1 MGFSLAVREFGC
13 KPVECSARQTLHK
26 AHAALEGN
34 RLIEAGCYL
43 REAVREFLDAECHYW
58 GVTFAKKR
66 CRRSPGELAH
76 ALRNAGKLERFGF
89 EWLQEIV
96 GHANRLAHCGH
107 VDRSRLSSDLEIMHL
122 FLDGSPYLVQPAAAG
137 RIG

>member
-13 KPVECSARQTLHK
+13 EPVECSARTTLHK

-43 REAVREFLDAECHYW
+43 REAVREFLDAECRYW

-76 ALRNAGKLERFGF
+76 ALRNAGHLESLGF
-89 EWLQEIV
+89 DFLSEIV
-96 GHANRLAHCGH
+96 GHANTLAHCGY
-107 VDRSRLSSDLEIMHL
+107 VRPSSIASDLEVLHL
-122 FLDGSPYLVQPAAAG
+122 FLDDSPHLVQPKAG
-137 RIG
+137 GRV